1 MQDLTNQADQL
12 LPGPAGSKEEASQP
26 LKQRLAE
33 AWNGKVR
40 CRWQSAVHP
49 CCGCYDM
56 GADWCIEQLTAT
68 VLFVCFQRMAAVTLA
83 ACGGSCRISACLCRA
98 ASAQGPEVSF
108 WTLTD
113 DGCSRCRFPCLTAHN
128 STLRRC

>member
-83 ACGGSCRISACLCRA
+83 QCQHAGA
-98 ASAQGPEVSF
+98 AAEPQHAFVGLLLPRVQKLLDS
-108 WTLTD
+108 D
-113 DGCSRCRFPCLTAHN
+113 
-128 STLRRC
+128 RRWL